1 MKEPKLFEEKYPPGL
16 ILGGNM
22 ENHDI
27 VGYCHNPVHKGYL
40 KRSQLKD
47 HECLGRQ
54 CEFLEKNE
62 LSRYFMDQ
70 YFKKRKKIALK
81 NIERLWRTNLISAT
95 IYMELQDAVRG
106 ANNSDELEAILDKR
120 IEIPVV
126 IRDLFRF
133 GQIYEEEHT

>member
-1 MKEPKLFEEKYPPGL
+1 MATPKIFEEKYPPGL

-27 VGYCHNPVHKGYL
+27 VGYCHNPAHKGYL